1 MLLFE
6 GEPALFFLFILS
18 VLSLLIGGCLWGS
31 GEDAGDRPKMIGGI
45 ALFTIGC
52 ATTAIFI
59 ALYTYKRIHKKKKR
73 RREIERILQM
83 KDPNTGV
90 RATEQQNGATKN
102 QVYDNRGADLR
113 DGLSTF

>member
-31 GEDAGDRPKMIGGI
+31 GEDAGERTKMIGGI
-45 ALFTIGC
+45 VLFTIGC
-52 ATTAIFI
+52 ATTVIFI

-83 KDPNTGV
+83 KDPNNGV
-90 RATEQQNGATKN
+90 LPSQQENGAAKT
-102 QVYDNRGADLR
+102 QAYDNRGADLR
-113 DGLSTF
+113 DGLATL